1 MIIPLTV
8 NVRFSI
14 TLDPSVWI
22 FDDRKIQFEEAFTKD
37 RKEEKD
43 ETEDLKNTARLW
55 DQEFVYPTKMK
66 PPVNRTLTK
75 EEREKA
81 LIHSFVMPMID
92 FYNHAEVNEDA
103 KDVTLVTNHGDVK
116 ISLEQLKN
124 AYLLFSIKGK
134 PVKEDGPVHLYF
146 GDGSNKDNPIKG
158 IKKIII
164 N

>member
-1 MIIPLTV
+1 
-8 NVRFSI
+8 
-14 TLDPSVWI
+14 
-22 FDDRKIQFEEAFTKD
+22 
-37 RKEEKD
+37 
-43 ETEDLKNTARLW
+43 
-55 DQEFVYPTKMK
+55 
-66 PPVNRTLTK
+66 
-75 EEREKA
+75 
-81 LIHSFVMPMID
+81 MPMID

-146 GDGSNKDNPIKG
+146 GDGSNNDNPIKG